1 MLLIDKLTNIVPLK
15 SATAIMYVKKNAFYV
30 QGHFPNQPVM
40 PGVLIVEAFG
50 QAAAALTAHG
60 IDPKEYENKLVFLMG
75 VDKARFRN
83 PVIPDCELHLEIEA
97 IRSHGRVWKYKGTA
111 KVEGKRMADAEWS
124 ATIVD
129 RKIMIHKSSVIDKK
143 AKIDKN
149 VKIGPFCYVGPDVEL
164 KENVEL
170 VSNVHVEGNTS
181 IGNGTKIFPYACI
194 GTQPQ
199 DLKYNNEKNS
209 LSIGQ
214 NNIIREYVTINP
226 GTEGGGTKTKIG
238 NNCLFMISSHVAHDC
253 IIGNNV
259 IIANN
264 VPLGGHVTIEDS
276 VVIGGNS
283 AVQQFTRIGRLA
295 MIGGMTG
302 VLKDVIPFGL
312 SIGNRNYLEGLNL
325 IGLRRKKYDNK
336 KIIGLDKAYK
346 EIFSTKNLHENL
358 KNINGTYNDNELVG
372 EVIKFIEKD
381 KKRPICLP
389 KN

>member
-1 MLLIDKLTNIVPLK
+1 
-15 SATAIMYVKKNAFYV
+15 
-30 QGHFPNQPVM
+30 
-40 PGVLIVEAFG
+40 
-50 QAAAALTAHG
+50 
-60 IDPKEYENKLVFLMG
+60 
-75 VDKARFRN
+75 
-83 PVIPDCELHLEIEA
+83 
-97 IRSHGRVWKYKGTA
+97 
-111 KVEGKRMADAEWS
+111 
-124 ATIVD
+124 
-129 RKIMIHKSSVIDKK
+129 MIHKSSVIDKK

-226 GTEGGGTKTKIG
+226 GTEGGGTKTRIG

-346 EIFSTKNLHENL
+346 EIFSSKNLHENL
-358 KNINGTYNDNELVG
+358 RNINGIYNDNELVG